1 MSKSTSKDQSGKVYL
16 VGAGPGDLGL
26 VTLRAKECIENADV
40 IVYDHLANP
49 ELLRWARNDAEI
61 IYAGKES
68 GESRTQHE
76 INTLLI
82 DKAREGKQVV
92 RLKGGDPFVFGR
104 GAEEAQAIADA
115 GIAFEIVPGITSAI
129 AGPAYAGIPMTH
141 REHNSHV
148 TFFTGHEDPAKA
160 ESAIDYAALAKL
172 GGTQVML
179 MGVERL
185 EPITREMLKQGV
197 REDLPVALVRW
208 ATTGR
213 QETLTGTLRDIAV
226 RAVDRGFEAPAVAV
240 FGEVVAL
247 RESLNWY
254 EKRPLSGK
262 RIVVTRSRKQA
273 SALSSKLR
281 ALGADVLE
289 LPTIRIEP
297 PSDLRAFAELV
308 QDAHT
313 YDWIVFTS
321 ATGVEA
327 FFEIFFKLYD
337 DAREIGGVRIATI
350 GPATAQRVKDFH
362 LHVDLQPEEF
372 VAEAVVREFK
382 KQGSI
387 ENVRIL
393 LVRAE
398 KARDVLPRELS
409 AAGAIVDEA
418 FAYRTVPET
427 RDTTGARRQLAKEA
441 ADLITFTSSSTVEN
455 FLALGLPWPKG
466 MRVASIGPITSKT
479 ARDHSLTVDVE
490 ARRHDIDGL
499 VQAICDFFAP
509 RNASKQKQS

>member
-1 MSKSTSKDQSGKVYL
+1 MESKSKSKTGKVYL

-26 VTLRAKECIENADV
+26 VTLRATECIEGADV

-49 ELLRWARNDAEI
+49 EILNWARDDAEI
-61 IYAGKES
+61 IYAGKEP
-68 GESRTQHE
+68 GEYSLGQQE
-76 INTLLI
+76 INVLLVE
-82 DKAREGKQVV
+82 KARDGKEVV

-104 GAEEAQAIADA
+104 GAEEAKAIADA
-115 GIAFEIVPGITSAI
+115 GIEFEIVPGITSAI

-141 REHNSHV
+141 RAENSHV

-160 ESAIDYAALAKL
+160 KSAIDYAALARL

-185 EPITREMLKQGV
+185 GAITGEMLKQGV
-197 REDLPVALVRW
+197 SKNLPVALVRW

-213 QETLTGTLRDIAV
+213 QETLTGTLQDIAQ
-226 RAVDRGFEAPAVAV
+226 RAVASGFEAPAVTV

-247 RESLNWY
+247 REYLNWY
-254 EKRPLSGK
+254 ENRPLSGK
-262 RIVVTRSRKQA
+262 RIVVTRTRKQA
-273 SALSSKLR
+273 SALSNKLR
-281 ALGADVLE
+281 ALGAQVIE
-289 LPTIRIEP
+289 FPTIRIEP
-297 PSDLRAFAELV
+297 PTDLRAFAELV
-308 QDAHT
+308 QDAHM

-321 ATGVEA
+321 ANGVDA
-327 FFEIFFKLYD
+327 FFETFFKLYD
-337 DAREIGGVRIATI
+337 DAREIGGARIAAI

-372 VAEAVVREFK
+372 VAEAVVK
-382 KQGSI
+382 KFQKEGSL
-387 ENVRIL
+387 ENLRIL

-398 KARDVLPRELS
+398 KARDILPRELS
-409 AAGAIVDEA
+409 GLGAIVDQA

-427 RDTTGARRQLAKEA
+427 RDTTGERRRLEQEG

-466 MRVASIGPITSKT
+466 MQVASIGPITSKT
-479 ARDHSLTVDVE
+479 ARDHALTVDIE
-490 ARRHDIDGL
+490 AQRHDIEGL
-499 VQAICDFFAP
+499 VQATCDFFAP
-509 RNASKQKQS
+509 GNASKQS